1 MDARPADA
9 IYRGNLTRL
18 TDKVR
23 DERGLDLAQYRP
35 RYVERRIAARL
46 HALGLHTYRQY
57 AARLDEDPEEYARLL
72 DTLTINVTQ
81 FFRDPSVFE
90 VFRAE
95 VLPELLSMKSARHQR
110 IIRVWSAGCAT
121 GQEPYSIAMSL
132 LDEMRHHP
140 KAGFLP
146 TVIGTDIDQRA
157 LAVAKRAEYPVA
169 QLAHIPTADRNL
181 FVDIGGDTFH
191 MKPAVTKYV
200 RFQRLNLFADE
211 PLNAVDVVFCRNV
224 FIYFNRDEQ
233 ERMVEVFWDSL
244 SRGGYLVLGRSE
256 RLAPALAR
264 RFELI
269 NTRERIYR
277 KPIPL
282 Q

>member
-1 MDARPADA
+1 MDGRPADA

-18 TDKVR
+18 VGKVR

-57 AARLDEDPEEYARLL
+57 AARLDSDPGEYARLL
-72 DTLTINVTQ
+72 DALTINVTQ

-90 VFRAE
+90 MFRAE
-95 VLPELLSMKSARHQR
+95 VLPELLATKAARHQR
-110 IIRVWSAGCAT
+110 IVRVWSAGCAT
-121 GQEPYSIAMSL
+121 GQEPYSIAMAL
-132 LDEMRHHP
+132 LDEMQHH
-140 KAGFLP
+140 KAAGFLP
-146 TVIGTDIDQRA
+146 TIVGTDIDHRV
-157 LAVAKRAEYPVA
+157 LAIAKKAEYPVA
-169 QLAHIPTADRNL
+169 QLAHIPTADRNR
-181 FVDIGGDTFH
+181 FIEVAGDSFH
-191 MKPAVTKYV
+191 MKPAVTKHV
-200 RFQRLNLFADE
+200 RFQYLNLFSDA
-211 PLNAVDVVFCRNV
+211 PINAVDVVFCRNV

-233 ERMVEVFWDSL
+233 ERMIEAFWDSL

-256 RLAPALAR
+256 RLVPPLAK

-269 NTRERIYR
+269 SSRERVYR
-277 KPIPL
+277 KPIAL